1 MHIGPHNPKSL
12 MNSAGDRGVLSGG
25 CPELGRNVWLGSH
38 GFQDVRGR
46 LCGGERGK
54 ELRLKATGVALAG
67 SQVSYYRPVT
77 GSERQF

>member
-1 MHIGPHNPKSL
+1 M
-12 MNSAGDRGVLSGG
+12 
-25 CPELGRNVWLGSH
+25 GRNVWLGSH